1 MSATSIPDLGRFAST
16 RWTLVLRAHDGS
28 DEGRA
33 ALGDLCAAYYQPVLV
48 FLRRSGWSADE
59 ASDLAHSFFAHLLQ
73 KGGLPN
79 PDRGR
84 GRFRNYLL
92 GAVKHFVSDLRD
104 RAHAMKRGGGVA
116 HEALDAGDDESPAL
130 QVSDPKAASALAA
143 FDREWA
149 LTAMNRAVAL
159 LEAEHEGPRAAHFEA
174 LRPWLMGDG
183 AASHAETAAA
193 LGMSEG
199 AVKVAVHRLRR
210 RFRELLRQEVAQTL
224 DDPAELDDELRH
236 LCAVLG

>member
-1 MSATSIPDLGRFAST
+1 MSATSNPDLSRFAST
-16 RWTLVLRAHDGS
+16 RWTLVLRAHEGS

-48 FLRRSGWSADE
+48 FLRRSGWPADE
-59 ASDLAHSFFAHLLQ
+59 ARDLAHSFFAHLLQ

-92 GAVKHFVSDLRD
+92 GAVKHFASDLQD
-104 RAHAMKRGGGVA
+104 RSRAMKRGGGVA
-116 HEALDAGDDESPAL
+116 HEALDAEDDESPAL
-130 QVSDPKAASALAA
+130 QVSDPKATSALAA

-149 LTAMNRAVAL
+149 LTAMNRAVAI
-159 LEAEHEGPRAAHFEA
+159 LEGEHEGPRAAHFEA

-183 AASHAETAAA
+183 AASHAETATA

-210 RFRELLRQEVAQTL
+210 RFRELLRHEVAQTL